1 MTEEEL
7 QLRKEV
13 VAVQKVMFEAIPTDV
28 SMLSILI
35 ALVEM
40 QREVLRLML
49 FEDKE
54 ESEIPGKEN
63 GTQMTD

>member
-1 MTEEEL
+1 MSEEKL
-7 QLRKEV
+7 QVRKEV
-13 VAVQKVMFEAIPTDV
+13 IAVQKAIFEAIPTDV
-28 SMLSILI
+28 AMLSVLI

-54 ESEIPGKEN
+54 DE
-63 GTQMTD
+63 